1 MRSYFNISLK
11 KKTLFTFLF
20 PLRLVVVYSE
30 ELCQLSRLVS
40 HGSAGLPEEP
50 VHPAAADGLCVRGEW
65 PHHKL
70 HSALHLRPVA
80 DQQAAVPQNQLPTVL
95 FPLES

>member
-1 MRSYFNISLK
+1 MYR
-11 KKTLFTFLF
+11 
-20 PLRLVVVYSE
+20 E
-30 ELCQLSRLVS
+30 ELSQLSRLVS

-50 VHPAAADGLCVRGEW
+50 VHPAAADGLCVCGEW

-70 HSALHLRPVA
+70 HSALHLRPLA
-80 DQQAAVPQNQLPTVL
+80 DQQAAVSQNQLPTVL